1 MYNEIKEILSTS
13 LIWND
18 LTKLEQERI
27 VMKLIDIIKEEKSKV
42 SSKS

>member
-1 MYNEIKEILSTS
+1 MYKEIKEILSTS

-18 LTKLEQERI
+18 LSTLEQERI
-27 VMKLIDIIKEEKSKV
+27 VMKLIEIIKEEQSKV